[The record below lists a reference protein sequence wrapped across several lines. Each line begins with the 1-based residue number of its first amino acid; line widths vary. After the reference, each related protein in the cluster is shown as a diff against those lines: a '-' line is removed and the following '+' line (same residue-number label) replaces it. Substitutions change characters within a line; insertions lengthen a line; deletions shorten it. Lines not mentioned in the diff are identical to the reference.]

1 MKMYY
6 FKRPKYT
13 SPHTY
18 ACISIHILAFPRSGG
33 YFYLPR
39 PLTVTHWSLPSQINF
54 FHKMYSLF
62 LNTVKTNN
70 TFFHSL
76 MTQPF
81 WLGPYWLSSCKREIQ
96 TPFSAQLGVSDTCP
110 ILISGQPM
118 PPPKSPCDE
127 SQHKVVLGCMRRA
140 HFLMPPLALLNHLVR
155 GYKQWRAWL

>member
-1 MKMYY
+1 MH
-6 FKRPKYT
+6 KYT
-13 SPHTY
+13 HT
-18 ACISIHILAFPRSGG
+18 CFPTQR
-33 YFYLPR
+33 
-39 PLTVTHWSLPSQINF
+39 W
-54 FHKMYSLF
+54 LF
-62 LNTVKTNN
+62 LLAQTINCHSLELAISNKFFFIKFIPYFLILWKPTTL
-70 TFFHSL
+70 FFHSL

>member
-54 FHKMYSLF
+54 FHKIYSLF

-70 TFFHSL
+70 TFFPQS
-76 MTQPF
+76 
-81 WLGPYWLSSCKREIQ
+81 Y
-96 TPFSAQLGVSDTCP
+96 DTALLAGT
-110 ILISGQPM
+110 ILIEFVQTRNSNALFRTAWRQRHLPY
-118 PPPKSPCDE
+118 P
-127 SQHKVVLGCMRRA
+127 
-140 HFLMPPLALLNHLVR
+140 HFRPTYASTKKPL
-155 GYKQWRAWL
+155 